1 MNWIAVSILL
11 SICFTIIACV
21 NKYLNKIRNINW
33 CIILLYSFIIS
44 FGCSILFYVM
54 NKKDKELEKNI
65 SSLDYIL
72 IILLGITVFS
82 IQYLVLS
89 GSDLNIN
96 YALISGF
103 SKSLSLILILLIGY
117 LYFKESISYSQ
128 IIGLILITIG
138 IFLLIF

>member
-33 CIILLYSFIIS
+33 YVILLNSFIIS

-54 NKKDKELEKNI
+54 NKKDKELKKNI